1 MPLRAVHLFLA
12 LTMALLVSGCVM
24 KGTYL
29 QKVEEADTLGKDLTT
44 LEQRYRDLQGENGAL
59 KARID
64 ELQAQ
69 VSGLTADKERL
80 TLESKGLNDS
90 LKASRSEAL
99 QSISELRQR
108 IADLEEENRKLQD
121 DLAGFRKASEE
132 KVREVSRTYESL
144 LEALKN
150 EIAQGQVSISEM
162 KGRLTVNLV
171 ESTLFASGK
180 AEIKTEGMVVL
191 QKLIDILRGLKHKT
205 IMIEGH
211 TDNVPI
217 SESLAEK
224 YPSNWELAAA
234 RAINVARFL
243 QQQGVDPSQLA
254 AVSYGEYRPVE
265 SNDSQEGR
273 ARNRRIEITLVSQD

>member
-1 MPLRAVHLFLA
+1 MPLRTVRLVLV
-12 LTMALLVSGCVM
+12 LTMALLAGGCVM

-44 LEQRYRDLQGENGAL
+44 LEQRYRDLQTENSAL

-69 VSGLTADKERL
+69 ISGLTTDKERL
-80 TLESKGLNDS
+80 TLESKELSDS

-121 DLAGFRKASEE
+121 DLAGLRKASEA

-144 LEALKN
+144 LETLKN
-150 EIAQGQVSISEM
+150 EIALGQVSISEM

-180 AEIKTEGMVVL
+180 AEIKAEGTVVL
-191 QKLIDILRGLKHKT
+191 QKLIDILKEMKNKT

-217 SESLAEK
+217 SEALAEK
-224 YPSNWELAAA
+224 FPSNWELAAA

-243 QQQGVDPSQLA
+243 QQQGVDPTQLA

-273 ARNRRIEITLVSQD
+273 ARNRRIEITLVSRE